1 MVGKGLTESDMLEIV
16 YKSEESFSDSSN
28 DSISDNVTDDAAVAD
43 ALIND
48 ESNDEEEISHQEFM
62 WETKDNYTGQREVFV
77 ILDPKLLQN
86 M

>member
-1 MVGKGLTESDMLEIV
+1 MLEIV

-28 DSISDNVTDDAAVAD
+28 DRISDNVTDDAAVAD